1 MSSMHGCLLAAPGAA
16 PGLAGSRALA
26 FATLISWL
34 IAEGLGAY
42 MLSRWLASGGAR
54 QHRAQPDGV
63 PRSVIFGHAG
73 LAFTGFTGWVSF
85 LATGS
90 AALAWLAICFLAPA
104 IGLGIAIVTVWTPYP
119 ARRAAAGAEP
129 PAGIGAGETLAGAL
143 SDETLTSR
151 LIDDLLASML
161 AVPQPAARRPK
172 WHLAPVIPAAHG
184 AAALATFLLAILAA
198 VAAT

>member
-1 MSSMHGCLLAAPGAA
+1 MLPANPASSPGCVCLPESGRFPG
-16 PGLAGSRALA
+16 S
-26 FATLISWL
+26 
-34 IAEGLGAY
+34 
-42 MLSRWLASGGAR
+42 
-54 QHRAQPDGV
+54 Q
-63 PRSVIFGHAG
+63 
-73 LAFTGFTGWVSF
+73 
-85 LATGS
+85 
-90 AALAWLAICFLAPA
+90 
-104 IGLGIAIVTVWTPYP
+104 
-119 ARRAAAGAEP
+119 
-129 PAGIGAGETLAGAL
+129 AGETLAGAL